1 LSKTI
6 KKAIQDFNEK
16 TKQQGDNMTTPAD
29 QGIKAS
35 KQDANGTRDLYREW
49 LEDRI
54 ANGDTTAKV
63 ALAEYD
69 RELEEGL

>member
-1 LSKTI
+1 
-6 KKAIQDFNEK
+6 
-16 TKQQGDNMTTPAD
+16 MTTPAD